1 MSGVRC
7 SCAHGRMMDAY
18 DTDVMVWLSERE
30 AATSGY
36 QSEMIEWE
44 LTHPRP
50 LLSDYM
56 KLQGAF

>member
-1 MSGVRC
+1 
-7 SCAHGRMMDAY
+7 MMDAY

-36 QSEMIEWE
+36 QSEIIEWE